1 MCNAFEN
8 LNTSSLLHDMPFLFL
23 LTEALWQPAHKS
35 TATENRRPIYVF
47 STDMANAAADAVL
60 KNRYD
65 SIIQFHNAQPKG
77 PGFLRPSKNDTGRIE
92 DTNNSNDVTRD
103 SSESDDEG
111 EGGGASGGGSGRGG
125 GRGGG
130 GGGVVR
136 GANEVNKAPKRRSS
150 RLSTSEDTPTAKRLR
165 GGGQARRGSDNSK
178 QTRYSRRLRKRQQ
191 ASSSP
196 PSSPAESANQSSSE
210 EEDES
215 GAESGGSPAPLPVT
229 QRRGGRSGGRG
240 ARSRGRGR
248 GGRGRGRRNVSPANN
263 SSGRRGPAGN
273 VDEKDTE
280 DEEEVEGEESEKQA
294 GEGEMDTSRNTDQQ
308 ETPEDKGDKS
318 NEPQFER
325 RMGNPYGVEKVAAGS
340 PHLTSQRPSLQGG
353 DKEEENNYTIC
364 HGTPRSKGSRA
375 VDVSSPAPHDHLSPQ
390 RLVGGS
396 PALATPVS
404 SVAAHHTQ
412 HDIASLGVLPDKH
425 QSSSTMVGLSS
436 GGAAGRGDPMLGAT
450 SALHPNSGG
459 ATHHHHKEPAMAPNN
474 WPGGLG
480 PQFAHVPGG
489 YYGAGIHPMH
499 YPPHHAAQH
508 VPGANYSYGV
518 YPWGT
523 PHAVG
528 GHPPRDQQT
537 GHLYGHE
544 GGPQHRQ
551 TPSSHASHHPSQPGS
566 SGSGHFQLHPTTHRS
581 AADMGKDSTGGS
593 SASGASPSQG
603 GHEPAH
609 DKQHPHSSPNHP
621 PHHSL
626 RQLPGSAGVMTTL
639 PHVQHPSAPAYPRPH
654 PALAPDQISTMHPA
668 AAFSYGFDPSNPAAL
683 SHMHQLWQQQQQQ
696 MRAAGAVH
704 PTHLPP
710 HLQHPAAAGMW
721 YPHMQQL
728 IQHGGGIPPDDSA
741 KRRGVAAAS
750 QQGSGGAKHPPS
762 SDGLRT
768 NSNRNNNEPALI
780 SRPSPEA
787 LLHGTRF
794 PYNKPLPS
802 FQQTLSSLI
811 ADCVSRGELNITS
824 TSRESN
830 AHPSDSYP

>member
-1 MCNAFEN
+1 M
-8 LNTSSLLHDMPFLFL
+8 
-23 LTEALWQPAHKS
+23 
-35 TATENRRPIYVF
+35 V
-47 STDMANAAADAVL
+47 
-60 KNRYD
+60 
-65 SIIQFHNAQPKG
+65 G
-77 PGFLRPSKNDTGRIE
+77 
-92 DTNNSNDVTRD
+92 
-103 SSESDDEG
+103 
-111 EGGGASGGGSGRGG
+111 
-125 GRGGG
+125 
-130 GGGVVR
+130 

-150 RLSTSEDTPTAKRLR
+150 RLSTSEETPTTKRLR
-165 GGGQARRGSDNSK
+165 GGGKARRGSDNSK

-215 GAESGGSPAPLPVT
+215 EAESGGSPAPLPVT

-248 GGRGRGRRNVSPANN
+248 GGRGRGRRNVSPAN
-263 SSGRRGPAGN
+263 SGRRGRAGD

-280 DEEEVEGEESEKQA
+280 DEEGVEGQGSEKQA
-294 GEGEMDTSRNTDQQ
+294 GDEEMDTSRNTDQQ
-308 ETPEDKGDKS
+308 ETPEDKGDKN
-318 NEPQFER
+318 NESHLER
-325 RMGNPYGVEKVAAGS
+325 RMGDLYGVKKEAAS
-340 PHLTSQRPSLQGG
+340 PHLTSQRPPLRRG
-353 DKEEENNYTIC
+353 DGEEENNYTIC

-375 VDVSSPAPHDHLSPQ
+375 VDISSPAPHDHLSPQ

-396 PALATPVS
+396 PAPATPVS

-459 ATHHHHKEPAMAPNN
+459 ATHHHHKEPVMAPNN

-489 YYGAGIHPMH
+489 YYGAGIHHMH

-508 VPGANYSYGV
+508 IPGANYSYGV

-528 GHPPRDQQT
+528 GHPPGDQQT
-537 GHLYGHE
+537 GHLYGEGHE
-544 GGPQHRQ
+544 SSPQHRQ
-551 TPSSHASHHPSQPGS
+551 TPSSHASHHPSQHGS

-581 AADMGKDSTGGS
+581 ATDMGKDSTGGS
-593 SASGASPSQG
+593 SASGASSSQG
-603 GHEPAH
+603 GHEPIPAH
-609 DKQHPHSSPNHP
+609 DNQHPRSSPNHP

-626 RQLPGSAGVMTTL
+626 QQLPGSAGVMTTL

-721 YPHMQQL
+721 YPHMQQF

-741 KRRGVAAAS
+741 KRRGIAAAAS
-750 QQGSGGAKHPPS
+750 QQGSSGPKHPPS

-780 SRPSPEA
+780 VRPSPEA

-794 PYNKPLPS
+794 PHNRPLPS

-811 ADCVSRGELNITS
+811 ADRVSSREEWNRTS
-824 TSRESN
+824 TSHESN
-830 AHPSDSYP
+830 AHPSDSYPR